1 MDLDGSLPL
10 PVKGQQLF
18 KHNRFNL
25 YERDEKMDREDA
37 EIIISNT
44 LQQFNDK
51 ILNTI
56 KDQKEE
62 PRLFFPHGINLIS
75 ISLDVV
81 NTVKFEFKLVGEKA
95 DEDEGLIDENSS
107 LVESIEVDASKK
119 DGSDVVKGS

>member
-1 MDLDGSLPL
+1 
-10 PVKGQQLF
+10 
-18 KHNRFNL
+18 
-25 YERDEKMDREDA
+25 
-37 EIIISNT
+37 
-44 LQQFNDK
+44 
-51 ILNTI
+51 
-56 KDQKEE
+56 
-62 PRLFFPHGINLIS
+62 LFFPHGINLIS